1 MIPIES
7 IPWIQFEENYR
18 NLGGLLFEDC
28 VSEPGYTICDH
39 YSHPIEEIPLTFSR
53 NQNLKGQIHSLFDRL
68 DLERK
73 KGNYPCGIL
82 NYELGYHFIE
92 GLDLESSPLKEGT
105 PLLHITIY
113 QNKKRSK
120 YKNPDLKFDSLIS
133 ISNPKPKWSKD
144 EYTNQWEKTLE
155 YLKLGESYELN
166 LCFPVEFQIQGDL
179 FSYYQN
185 LKAKQKTKY
194 SVFYPY
200 DGKNKTIV
208 SLSPELFFEVNGETI
223 TTEPMKGTIVRGN
236 TKEEDQKNFLH
247 LQTSE
252 KERAENVMITDLYR
266 NDLGRIAKQG
276 TVVVEE
282 LFSIRGLSTVWQMVS
297 QVTAKLDKPFSW
309 NTVLSSLFPSGSV
322 IGAPKR
328 NSYELLRSL
337 EFGNRGVYTGAF
349 FTSEETNHIP
359 QIRACVTIR
368 TLETESNDK
377 SHKAIYGIGSG
388 VTVLSKANEEYEEC
402 LSKLKVLT
410 SPVPPTF
417 QILETMKVS
426 NGKIFLK
433 EHHGNR
439 LESTAKRFGFS
450 FSKTKLEDT
459 FHKIETE
466 VTGKVRIRLLLDEEG
481 NFHWEKTPLPKR
493 SIRPTIQL
501 GFAKEPINSDD
512 VFLYHKTTNRD
523 VYNHLTDV
531 CKELGF
537 DDCILFDKDGRVLE
551 TTIRNLFY
559 REKGKWF
566 TPSLETGGLPGVFR
580 EWLLKKS
587 WVKVKPTTRDD
598 LLRAEAIL
606 VGNSVRGFE
615 RVTLVTK

>member
-1 MIPIES
+1 M
-7 IPWIQFEENYR
+7 PWIQFEENYR
-18 NLGGLLFEDC
+18 NSGGLLFEDC
-28 VSEPGYTICDH
+28 VSEPGYTISDH
-39 YSHPIEEIPLTFSR
+39 YFGPIEEIQLKLDR

-105 PLLHITIY
+105 PLLHITIF

-120 YKNPDLKFDSLIS
+120 YKNPDPKVDTPVS
-133 ISNPKPKWSKD
+133 ISYPKPKWSKE
-144 EYTNQWEKTLE
+144 EYTNQWNKTLE

-166 LCFPVEFQIQGDL
+166 LCFPVELQINGDL
-179 FSYYQN
+179 FSFYQN
-185 LKAKQKTKY
+185 LKAKQKTKF

-200 DGKNKTIV
+200 EGKNKTIV
-208 SLSPELFFEVNGETI
+208 SLSPELFFEVLGETI

-236 TKEEDQKNFLH
+236 TKEDDQKNFSH

-276 TVVVEE
+276 TVEVEE

-297 QVTAKLDKPFSW
+297 KVTAKLDKPFSW

-337 EFGNRGVYTGAF
+337 EVGNRGVYTGVF
-349 FTSEETNHIP
+349 FTSEETNHVP
-359 QIRACVTIR
+359 WIRASVTIR
-368 TLETESNDK
+368 TLETESNGET
-377 SHKAIYGIGSG
+377 HNAIYGIGSG
-388 VTVLSKANEEYEEC
+388 VTVLSSPKEEYEEC

-410 SPVPPTF
+410 SPLPPSF
-417 QILETMKVS
+417 QILETLKLS
-426 NGKIFLK
+426 HGKIFLK
-433 EHHGNR
+433 EQHGNR

-466 VTGKVRIRLLLDEEG
+466 VTGKVRIRLLLNEEG
-481 NFHWEKTPLPKR
+481 NFHWESTPLPKR
-493 SIRPTIQL
+493 SIRPTIRL
-501 GFAKEPINSDD
+501 GFAKLPINSDD
-512 VFLYHKTTNRD
+512 VFLYHKTTNRS
-523 VYNHLTDV
+523 VYNQLTEV
-531 CKELGF
+531 CKELGI
-537 DDCILFDKDGRVLE
+537 DDCILYDKDGRVLE

-559 REKGKWF
+559 KEKGKWY

-580 EWLLKKS
+580 EKLLQKN
-587 WVKVKPTTRDD
+587 WVKVKPTTKDD
-598 LLRAEAIL
+598 LLKAEAIL